1 MKKNIL
7 LVSLLATATFAAEAA
22 TDSPVMKLATSHSS
36 MEVSL
41 WGARILSLKIRG
53 DEVLWR
59 PREWRLEGED
69 WAHGGIPLCWPWF
82 GRSGADT
89 NVIHGFAR
97 TQKFTLRRKAESAN
111 RCELVLGLSSDA
123 GTRNRWPH
131 DFDLEYRIVLTDRLR
146 LELKTVNTGKE
157 TFRFTTGF
165 HPYFAIGDRDQTLVT
180 GTDGMRFCDSRKTRA
195 LDSVWKGDMLLLSS
209 FDHVFVE
216 KGPTAFHAIED
227 ASRGRRIELSSVGA
241 ARLVVWNPGS
251 EEPAEEN
258 PAPGRLA
265 AGDWRRLICVEP
277 AILWKEAAVTV
288 GPQAHHT
295 LSAEIALSSPDDFV
309 KLPGEDGMKPAISP
323 APFPDVLSAYVW
335 RNWFLV
341 PKDRLA
347 SVVSASPEELTA
359 LAEEMGL
366 PPNPAVLAEWRRKG
380 YITVLRRNWHLL
392 PYGQILSLL
401 DMSRKELAFS
411 LMEDDFLWIKLG
423 SVKPRCAPIVYS
435 AALADSGRA
444 GRRRIARI
452 LQEEGIDAA
461 APEEPRFA
469 FVKRLS
475 VADQEWRPAA
485 AQKDPAFDFRL
496 ISSYFADY
504 GDPLGDSEVGSFP
517 EGLLQ
522 RLAEQGVNAVWMHT
536 VLRTLAKDP
545 KYPEFGD
552 GCERRMDNLRKLVA
566 RAAKY
571 GIKVYLYMNEPRALD
586 PSFFGKPGR
595 EEIAGATQNG
605 LQTMCSS
612 SSETIRWLEDSL
624 EKVFVEAKGL
634 GGIFTISA
642 SENLS
647 NCATR
652 PGTKATCPR
661 CKTKSRAEII
671 AAVNSAMVRGML
683 RGNPSAEAL
692 VWNWAWPID
701 EQTNI
706 IARLPKRGVRLMAVS
721 ENGVEYERGGVKGRV
736 NDYSISVVGPG
747 DNARRLWGLAKDAG
761 VGAVAKVQA
770 NNTWELSPF
779 PYIPVMDL
787 VAEHACGIV
796 KEGVSGVMLS
806 WSLGSCPAPNL
817 RIYRNIR
824 RGETNPEVLLD
835 RIAAELYGDRA
846 QQARKAWK
854 AFSDGFR
861 SYPFHIGCAYN
872 GPQQWGPANPL
883 YRQPTGYKATM
894 VGIPYDD
901 LDRWRSIY
909 PAKTYAELMDKVAH
923 GFAEG
928 CRLMEGVVDGKEL
941 DMYRAEQMHFASC
954 ADQVLFVL
962 ARNRGDK
969 AAMREVAG
977 RELARAKVLLPIVR
991 GDSRIGYESSNHY
1004 FYTPADIIEKVLSCR
1019 AVLDR
1024 E

>member
-1 MKKNIL
+1 MKKAFAIAL
-7 LVSLLATATFAAEAA
+7 MAQVVAVAAADSATVCMKTDCAAA
-22 TDSPVMKLATSHSS
+22 
-36 MEVSL
+36 EVSL
-41 WGARILSLKIRG
+41 HGARVLSLTLRG
-53 DEVLWR
+53 EEVLWR
-59 PREWRLEGED
+59 PRAWRLEGPG

-82 GRSGADT
+82 GASGPNP
-89 NVIHGFAR
+89 NVKHGFAR
-97 TQKFTLRRKAESAN
+97 TCKFSVRGRSEDGRRS
-111 RCELVLGLSSDA
+111 ELVLGLSSDA
-123 GTRNRWPH
+123 ATKAGWPH

-146 LELKTVNTGKE
+146 LELRTKNTGAE
-157 TFRFTTGF
+157 AFRLTAGF
-165 HPYFAIGDRDQTLVT
+165 HPYFAIGDRDRTTVT
-180 GTDGMRFCDSRKTRA
+180 GTDGMRYCDSRVTMA
-195 LDSVWKGDMLLLSS
+195 YDSVWRGNMHLVSS

-216 KGPTAFHAIED
+216 PKDTAFHAIED
-227 ASRGRRIELSSVGA
+227 PVRGRRIEVSSAGA
-241 ARLVVWNPGS
+241 ARLVVWNPG
-251 EEPAEEN
+251 AEDKAWEN
-258 PAPGRLA
+258 PEPGRLA
-265 AGDWRRLICVEP
+265 VGDWRNIICVEP
-277 AILWKEAAVTV
+277 AILWNEAARTV
-288 GPQAHHT
+288 APGATHE
-295 LSAEIALSSPDDFV
+295 LSAEIAVAPPDEFV
-309 KLPGEDGMKPAISP
+309 RLPGEAGGKPPIAP
-323 APFPDVLSAYVW
+323 DPFPDTLSAYVW

-341 PKDRLA
+341 PKEHLA
-347 SVVSASPEELTA
+347 AVASATPEELEA
-359 LAEEMGL
+359 VAREMGL
-366 PPNPAVLAEWRRKG
+366 PPQPPVPVVWRRKG

-392 PYGQILSLL
+392 DYGQLL
-401 DMSRKELAFS
+401 ELLGMSRKELAFS

-423 SVKPRCAPIVYS
+423 SVKPQCGQLTYS
-435 AALADSGRA
+435 AELAAMGRE
-444 GRRRIARI
+444 GRRRIART
-452 LQEEGIDAA
+452 LAEEGVDAG
-461 APEEPRFA
+461 APEEPRFS

-475 VADQEWRPAA
+475 KADPGWKMPAA
-485 AQKDPAFDFRL
+485 NAGSAFDFRM

-504 GDPLGDSEVGSFP
+504 GDPLGDPELGSFP

-522 RLAEQGVNAVWMHT
+522 RLADQGVNAVWMHT
-536 VLRTLAKDP
+536 VLRTLVKDP
-545 KYPEFGD
+545 KYPEFGE
-552 GCERRMDNLRKLVA
+552 GSERRIANLRKLVA

-586 PSFFGKPGR
+586 PSFFRKPGR
-595 EEIAGATQNG
+595 EGIAGAVHGG

-612 SSETIRWLEDSL
+612 SPETIRWLEDSL
-624 EKVFVEAKGL
+624 EQVFSGAKGL

-652 PGTKATCPR
+652 PATKATCPR

-683 RGNPSAEAL
+683 RGDPSAEAI

-706 IARLPKRGVRLMAVS
+706 VARLPKRGVRLMAVS

-736 NDYSISVVGPG
+736 SDYSISVVGPG
-747 DNARRLWGLAKDAG
+747 ENARRLWGLAKDAG
-761 VGAVAKVQA
+761 IGAVAKVQA

-779 PYIPVMDL
+779 PYMPVMDL

-817 RIYRNIR
+817 RVYRDVC
-824 RGETNPEVLLD
+824 RGETSPDALLD
-835 RIAAELYGDRA
+835 RIAAELHGEKA
-846 QQARKAWK
+846 QQARNAWK

-883 YRQPTGYKATM
+883 YAKPTGYKATM

-901 LDRWRSIY
+901 LTRWRSIY
-909 PAKTYAELMDKVAH
+909 PAETYATQMDLVAD

-928 CRLMEGVVDGKEL
+928 CRLMEGVVDAKEL
-941 DMYRAEQMHFASC
+941 AMYRAEQMHFAAC
-954 ADQVLFVL
+954 ADQTRFVL
-962 ARNRGDK
+962 ARDAGDRDAMRK
-969 AAMREVAG
+969 AAR
-977 RELARAKVLLPIVR
+977 RELERAKAMLPIVR

-1004 FYTPADIIEKVLSCR
+1004 FYVPADLIEKVLCCR
-1019 AVLDR
+1019 AITDM